1 MPMPRKDGGGV
12 VGKFAKPGRYPI
24 KDAAG
29 GAKGRLE
36 KIRAYG

>member
-1 MPMPRKDGGGV
+1 MPMPRKDGGSV
-12 VGKFAKPGRYPI
+12 VGHFAKPGRYPI
-24 KDAAG
+24 KNASG